1 VCGGRYVVCGC
12 KGGVVCLWG
21 VGAGAK
27 RAHGH
32 IADGG
37 ALAEGWA
44 GHCSVAPFA
53 RHQHAAPPPLA
64 ARSAVVEA
72 AQHFGRFFTGQ
83 ITAAGRV
90 PPAKVLVIGGGV
102 AGLAAIGTARNMGAI
117 VRVFDTRAAV
127 EEQVRGPAGAGAGP
141 AAGPC
146 SSAWDAGGGP
156 HRPCCQAPPPP
167 PRAPLPRLPARGD
180 TTPPRPPPPP
190 PPREPPGQ
198 VPGRRVPDSGGG
210 GERGGS
216 GRVRQG
222 DEQGVHRG
230 GGGRR
235 GTRALRLSPA
245 PLPAGR
251 HTRLPVLCAERPACT
266 RPALFSASLC
276 PGDVA
281 AAAPLACR
289 RRWLCSAS
297 RLPTWTSSSPPP

>member
-1 VCGGRYVVCGC
+1 MANIAGYRCVGGGMLCVGARVVLCVCGVWGRVQSVRMDTSPTAEPWRRDGPGIARLRPLRVISMRPRPPWLHAAPWWRPPSTLAASSRARSRRLGACPPPRCWSSAAAWRGWPPSAPPGTWAPSC
-12 KGGVVCLWG
+12 ACLTRGPRWRSRC
-21 VGAGAK
+21 VALPARVQARQ
-27 RAHGH
+27 RAPVPAPGMPAVGH
-32 IADGG
+32 IA
-37 ALAEGWA
+37 
-44 GHCSVAPFA
+44 P
-53 RHQHAAPPPLA
+53 A
-64 ARSAVVEA
+64 AR
-72 AQHFGRFFTGQ
+72 
-83 ITAAGRV
+83 
-90 PPAKVLVIGGGV
+90 GGG
-102 AGLAAIGTARNMGAI
+102 GGR
-117 VRVFDTRAAV
+117 R
-127 EEQVRGPAGAGAGP
+127 AGAA
-141 AAGPC
+141 
-146 SSAWDAGGGP
+146 
-156 HRPCCQAPPPP
+156 
-167 PRAPLPRLPARGD
+167 
-180 TTPPRPPPPP
+180 PPPP